1 MLKKRFCIMLLCLFL
16 VSQGCGTLFQKDKDL
31 KEYQYDEEQYQPYKL
46 QNTIDGYKEFI
57 SLYPENRFLGEA
69 KLRIENLE
77 FAPYENADNVE
88 GYMEFKMR
96 YPENRHIFKASIKI
110 EQVEVKRYEKMDTIE
125 GYKEFLAKYPDSTFA
140 VLAKS
145 RLQELEFRECSDSL
159 LKQYGFDLLGY
170 RLYFKRLK
178 KNLNPADGI
187 NLDDFTFFASFI
199 TYNGGNYFN
208 TSLIYPTNLSYL
220 ESDSTEVQEL
230 FFNAILS
237 GALVHLDK
245 KFMKKNKIDGFSF
258 DIASSAHSYHGD
270 REIILEYYFPL
281 SPLNLFA
288 QDKLDTETL
297 LAQSVIVSSE
307 KEIAMAKPVSPA
319 RTTTPKVKLPVE
331 DLDGLKVMTMV
342 SERDRGKDYLI
353 SRSWKR
359 GRHSAKTIEKRKNLR
374 GKKGFIDKSVL
385 RYLDP
390 PGYYG
395 TNILTWN
402 YTDREPAFWGM
413 APHGNASRLT
423 DTESTRPPAEADFS
437 LVDYVDIKVQEER
450 HVLLKSEDYKGEQCL
465 VVESTPLSK
474 NIKYGKKLSWIDQDN
489 FIPLQVHY
497 WNREGTLWK
506 TLHIEW
512 QEKFGFWFW
521 RSAVIENVLA
531 GEETFITIDDVRV
544 NVGLDDR
551 DFTRPGLEKQKHGF

>member
-1 MLKKRFCIMLLCLFL
+1 MLKNRFCIIFLCLFL
-16 VSQGCGTLFQKDKDL
+16 VLQGCATLLQKDKDL
-31 KEYQYDEEQYQPYKL
+31 KEYQRDEEQYQPYKL
-46 QNTIDGYKEFI
+46 KNTIDGFKEFI
-57 SLYPENRFLGEA
+57 ALYPENRFLGEA
-69 KLRIENLE
+69 QLRIENLE
-77 FAPYENADNVE
+77 FAPYEKADNVE

-96 YPENRHIFKASIKI
+96 YPDNRNIFKASIKI
-110 EQVEVKRYEKMDTIE
+110 EQAEVKRYEKMDTIE
-125 GYKEFLAKYPDSTFA
+125 GYKEFLGKYPDSTFA

-145 RLQELEFRECSDSL
+145 RLQELEFRELSNTL
-159 LKQYGFDLLGY
+159 LEQYGFDLLGY

-178 KNLNPADGI
+178 KTLKPVDGI
-187 NLDDFTFFASFI
+187 NLGDFTFFASLI
-199 TYNGGNYFN
+199 THKGGNYFH
-208 TSLIYPTNLSYL
+208 TSLMYPTSLSYL
-220 ESDSTEVQEL
+220 DQDSPEVQEL
-230 FFNAILS
+230 FFNVILS

-258 DIASSAHSYHGD
+258 DIASSKHSYYGE
-270 REIILEYYFPL
+270 RASILEYYFPL
-281 SPLNLFA
+281 SPVNLFTH
-288 QDKLDTETL
+288 DKLDTKDL
-297 LAQSVIVSSE
+297 LAQSTIVAPA
-307 KEIAMAKPVSPA
+307 KEVSAVKPVPPLQTPA
-319 RTTTPKVKLPVE
+319 KTVKLPVE
-331 DLDGLKVMTMV
+331 DLDGLKIMTLV
-342 SERDRGKDYLI
+342 SERERGKDYLI
-353 SRSWKR
+353 SRSWER
-359 GRHSAKTIEKRKNLR
+359 GRHSAKTIEKRKNLG
-374 GKKGFIDKSVL
+374 GKEGFIDKSVL

-437 LVDYVDIKVQEER
+437 LIDYVDVKVRDER
-450 HVLLKSEDYKGEQCL
+450 HVLLRSENYKGTTCF
-465 VVESTPLSK
+465 VVESTPRGK
-474 NIKYGKKLSWIDQDN
+474 NIKYGKKQSWIDQVN

-521 RSAVIENVLA
+521 KSAVIENVLT
-531 GEETFITIDDVRV
+531 GEKTFITTNDVRV

-551 DFTRPGLEKQKHGF
+551 DFTRQGLEKQKHGF